1 MTDFNLS
8 IISAD
13 GTFYS
18 GPCSHINIPT
28 LDGFIG
34 ILANH
39 INSVLAVTEG
49 KIEFTVA
56 GEKRLGVVSRGMA
69 KIEDGDVLVLVDTCE
84 KPEDIDRI
92 RAQRARE
99 EALRQIK
106 EKKSN
111 KEYHLAQAN
120 LMRALNRLKV
130 TDNNSKHI

>member
-18 GPCSHINIPT
+18 GPSSHVNIPT

-39 INSVLAVTEG
+39 INSVIAVTEG
-49 KIEFTVA
+49 RLEFTVD
-56 GEKRLGVVSRGMA
+56 GQKKIGIVSRGMA
-69 KIEDGDVLVLVDTCE
+69 KIESGEVLILVDTCE
-84 KPEDIDRI
+84 RPENIDRI
-92 RAQRARE
+92 RAKRAKE
-99 EALRQIK
+99 EALRQMK

-111 KEYHLAQAN
+111 QEYHLAQAN
-120 LMRALNRLKV
+120 LMRALNRLKAS
-130 TDNNSKHI
+130 DNRP